1 MHNHQEIALLIR
13 RSNLGSGRK
22 NSSPD
27 NHPLFKKRNWK
38 PSHSPGSLNRS
49 GTSKQTSKG
58 LGDASGSYRFLFFP
72 TVQFTVLRLFP
83 HSLVYDCLRNGWK
96 ENGGLRRNRT
106 SSPPSS
112 ERSLPI
118 PLLLYDY
125 CRQSWSMERVSPMH
139 RTCLSHFSGDRP
151 NH

>member
-22 NSSPD
+22 KSSPD

-38 PSHSPGSLNRS
+38 PSRSSGSLNRS
-49 GTSKQTSKG
+49 GTSKQTSKR
-58 LGDASGSYRFLFFP
+58 LGDASGSYRFLFFHRFAPFPP
-72 TVQFTVLRLFP
+72 T
-83 HSLVYDCLRNGWK
+83 LVYDCLRNGWK
-96 ENGGLRRNRT
+96 EKGGLRRNRT
-106 SSPPSS
+106 SSFSPSC
-112 ERSLPI
+112 ERSPLPI
-118 PLLLYDY
+118 PLLLYYY
-125 CRQSWSMERVSPMH
+125 CRQSRSMERVSPMH

>member
-22 NSSPD
+22 KSSPD

-38 PSHSPGSLNRS
+38 PSRSSGSLNRS
-49 GTSKQTSKG
+49 GTSKQTSKR

-72 TVQFTVLRLFP
+72 PFCAFFPHPCLRL
-83 HSLVYDCLRNGWK
+83 SEKWVEGK
-96 ENGGLRRNRT
+96 GGLGRNRT
-106 SSPPSS
+106 SSFSPSC
-112 ERSLPI
+112 ERSPLPI
-118 PLLLYDY
+118 PLLLYYY
-125 CRQSWSMERVSPMH
+125 CRQSRSMERVSPMH